1 MYYSFTRKRIVQ
13 NGKNQG
19 RGFYFKKKKLR
30 RKFTA
35 ERVIVI
41 KFITGACCCVTE
53 TLACPYLPSSIT

>member
-1 MYYSFTRKRIVQ
+1 MLLVHKKENSAEWKESRARLLFK
-13 NGKNQG
+13 
-19 RGFYFKKKKLR
+19 KKKKLR